1 MADRRAAGVSRA
13 ARRVGAAGNA
23 KGEEPVRSLL
33 GQPIETV
40 ARTPRTA
47 ILYNNMQTQ
56 RTLDEFRNEPFTDF
70 SKQENADAMRGALE
84 KVRGELGREY
94 PSVIG
99 GEKISL
105 PSKFN
110 SINPANTS
118 EVVGV
123 FSEGDTDTS
132 LVERAITTATEAFNT
147 WRNVPYNERA
157 DYLFQIA
164 AITRERK
171 HELSAWMV
179 FEVAKTWAEADG
191 DTAEAIDFCEFYG
204 REMLRWGDEQPVT
217 PYPGERNQFEYI
229 PLGVG
234 AIIPPW
240 NFPLAIM
247 AGMTMAAV
255 VTGNTVVLK
264 PSSDSPTI
272 AAKFVEIV
280 EEAGLP
286 AGVVNFISGSAKT
299 GEAMVTH
306 PKTRFISF
314 TGSKGVGLH
323 INEEAAK
330 TREGQIWIKRVVAE
344 MGGKDAIVVADD
356 ANIDEAATGVV
367 AAAFG
372 FQGQK
377 CSACSRLIVD
387 EKVHDELMQKVVALT
402 EKLKIGQPTER
413 DTNVAAVINRRSFDT
428 TLNYINK
435 GVEEGGK
442 IVAGGKGDDEK
453 GFFIEPTII
462 DDVKPGATL
471 EQEEVFA
478 PVLAVIKARDFDH
491 ALEIANDT
499 EFGLTGAL
507 YSASPERLDRARRDF
522 HVGNLYLN
530 RKCTGALVGVH
541 PFGGFNMSGTDSKAG
556 GREYLLQFMQ
566 GKSIS
571 QKV

>member
-1 MADRRAAGVSRA
+1 
-13 ARRVGAAGNA
+13 
-23 KGEEPVRSLL
+23 
-33 GQPIETV
+33 
-40 ARTPRTA
+40 
-47 ILYNNMQTQ
+47 MQTQ

-70 SKQENADAMRGALE
+70 SQPANAEAMRAAIE

-94 PSVIG
+94 PIVID
-99 GEKISL
+99 GEKIAL
-105 PSKFN
+105 ESKFN
-110 SINPANTS
+110 SVNPARKD
-118 EVVGV
+118 EIVGV
-123 FSEGDTDTS
+123 FSEGDSNTE
-132 LVERAITTATEAFNT
+132 LVEKAITAATKAFRS
-147 WRNVPYNERA
+147 WRNVPAAERA
-157 DYLFQIA
+157 DYLFKIA
-164 AITRERK
+164 DLMRQRK

-179 FEVAKTWAEADG
+179 FEVSKTWAEADG

-204 REMLRWGDEQPVT
+204 REMLRWADEQPVT
-217 PYPGERNQFEYI
+217 PYPGEKNRFEYI

-234 AIIPPW
+234 AVIPPW

-255 VTGNTVVLK
+255 VAGNTVVLK

-272 AAKFVEIV
+272 AAKFIEIV
-280 EEAGLP
+280 EEAGMP

-330 TREGQIWIKRVVAE
+330 TRPGQIWIKRVVAE

-356 ANIDEAATGVV
+356 AADLDAVASGVV
-367 AAAFG
+367 SAAFG
-372 FQGQK
+372 YQGQK

-387 EKVHDELMQKVVALT
+387 EKVHDQLMEKVVALT
-402 EKLKIGQPTER
+402 KNLKIGLPTDG
-413 DTNVAAVINRRSFDT
+413 DTNVAAVINKRSFDN
-428 TLNYINK
+428 TLGYIKK
-435 GVEEGGK
+435 GVDEGGN
-442 IVAGGKGDDEK
+442 VLTGGSGDDSN
-453 GFFIEPTII
+453 GYYIEPTII
-462 DDVKPGATL
+462 DDVKPGATI
-471 EQEEVFA
+471 EQEEIFA

-507 YSASPERLDRARRDF
+507 YSASQERLDRAQREF

-566 GKSIS
+566 GKSIA
-571 QKV
+571 QKI